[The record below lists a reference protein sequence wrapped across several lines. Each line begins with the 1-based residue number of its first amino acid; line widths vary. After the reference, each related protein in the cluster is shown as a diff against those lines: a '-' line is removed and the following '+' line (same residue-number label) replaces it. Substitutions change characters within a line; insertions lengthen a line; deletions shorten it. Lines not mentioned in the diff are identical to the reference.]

1 MQIVVDEVC
10 SDIKSRGISFPR
22 LTDGQKPIRST
33 VDGTYLA
40 LCKRDD
46 ISFAVAAL
54 RLLLVNCVDWR
65 RTMEKMSASVQDHI
79 DNQPTAIVQILSIGP
94 NTNSLLYG
102 VKNNP
107 YLNPRLQII
116 EQSPAIKTHK
126 PASSYSSKDIAIVG
140 VGVDFPQ
147 GKGMNE
153 LWETLSNG
161 LCTVEEV

>member
-1 MQIVVDEVC
+1 MQVIVDEVC
-10 SDIKSRGISFPR
+10 NDIKTRSISFPC

-33 VDGTYLA
+33 VDGIYLA
-40 LCKRDD
+40 PSKHDD

-54 RLLLVNCVDWR
+54 RLLLVNSVDWR
-65 RTMEKMSASVQDHI
+65 PTMEKMLASVNDHF
-79 DNQPTAIVQILSIGP
+79 DKEPTTNVQILSIGP

-102 VKNNP
+102 VKSNP
-107 YLNPRLQII
+107 HLNPRLQII
-116 EQSPAIKTHK
+116 EQSHSIKISK
-126 PASSYSSKDIAIVG
+126 SASYSSSDIAIVG

-147 GKGMNE
+147 SKGMNE